1 MNTDNDNT
9 SFDSNEN
16 AFDLIKQNRLKNK
29 NKVILAHLNINS
41 IRNKFT
47 CLKELVS
54 DNIDVLVI
62 QETKLDETF
71 PERAF
76 MIPGYKKPFRKDR
89 NSHGGG
95 IMVFIRDD
103 IPSREVPQ
111 IQGFSDLEGMF
122 VEINLRKSKWLLFA
136 TYKPPSFSK
145 NNYFSLVNKAL
156 DAYGSKFENI
166 ILMGDLNTTNDDEN
180 LVEFLED
187 RELSNLVH
195 FPTCFMS
202 ETNPSTIDL
211 IITNKPKSFQNTIG
225 VSTGISDFHK
235 MVLTSMKTTF
245 PKAVPK
251 EIVYRD
257 TKNFDKKAF
266 KRDLK
271 ENLKKADSTNYA
283 LFEEIFENVLD
294 KHAPKKKKI
303 QRANHKPYVTKA
315 MRKAIM
321 KRSELATKYRTRPTE
336 ENKKAFKKQR
346 NFCNR
351 LYKKE
356 RQKYYENLDLRK
368 INDNKKFWNTV
379 KPLMSNKGPNSQ
391 KISLKEGDKLVTD
404 DIEIANVLNKH
415 FVSSVRCLAEKGG
428 CSAHVLDINNEK
440 DTLDNIFTRF
450 KLHPSIIAIKEK
462 SFKEIFD
469 FTLLTTD
476 EVLSEINKLDH
487 TKSTT
492 GISISLL
499 KDNSDICAPILTNIF
514 NSCINNGVFPDQLKL
529 ADITPIFK
537 SVDSMAKKNYRPVSI
552 LNSVSKLFEKL
563 IQKQL
568 NPFFD
573 DKLSEYLCGYRKGNS
588 TQYALLNL
596 IESWKKYRDN
606 HGYSAAVLM
615 DLSKAF
621 DTINHDLLLA
631 KLHAYGVSKNA
642 LKLMMS
648 YLRNRYQ
655 RTKVNGEYSSWEEL
669 LTGVP
674 QGSVL
679 GPLLFNIYLNDLLYA
694 VENAEICNF
703 ADDTTP
709 HSSGYDLKEVMI
721 DVEHDCSLLVE
732 WFRDNYLT
740 LNADKCHLLV
750 SGYKCEAMYASVG
763 DALLW
768 EENSVKLLGLI
779 IDSELTFNNYVQM
792 ICKKASQKLTAI
804 VRLANII
811 SEKKRKVLLKT
822 FFESQFSYCPLLW
835 MFCSRKL
842 NNKINRLHERAL
854 RIAYADYVSSFE
866 ELLAKDDSV
875 TIHQRNL
882 KVLAVE
888 MYKISQGI
896 SPKFMNDLVEEFDTK
911 YHTRSRYGVE
921 LDEGGNV
928 KCLNKKLYYR
938 PQKSNT
944 SSFGLESFR
953 WLGPKIWELIPD
965 DLKNT
970 KNLATFKSALKKLNI
985 DNCPCKLCKN
995 YIQGVGYIS

>member
-145 NNYFSLVNKAL
+145 DNYFSLVNKAL

-257 TKNFDKKAF
+257 MKNFDKKAF

-428 CSAHVLDINNEK
+428 CSAHVLDINDEK
-440 DTLDNIFTRF
+440 DTLDNIFKRF

>member
-1 MNTDNDNT
+1 M
-9 SFDSNEN
+9 
-16 AFDLIKQNRLKNK
+16 KK
-29 NKVILAHLNINS
+29 INS
-41 IRNKFT
+41 
-47 CLKELVS
+47 
-54 DNIDVLVI
+54 
-62 QETKLDETF
+62 
-71 PERAF
+71 
-76 MIPGYKKPFRKDR
+76 KK
-89 NSHGGG
+89 
-95 IMVFIRDD
+95 
-103 IPSREVPQ
+103 
-111 IQGFSDLEGMF
+111 
-122 VEINLRKSKWLLFA
+122 
-136 TYKPPSFSK
+136 
-145 NNYFSLVNKAL
+145 
-156 DAYGSKFENI
+156 
-166 ILMGDLNTTNDDEN
+166 
-180 LVEFLED
+180 
-187 RELSNLVH
+187 
-195 FPTCFMS
+195 
-202 ETNPSTIDL
+202 
-211 IITNKPKSFQNTIG
+211 
-225 VSTGISDFHK
+225 
-235 MVLTSMKTTF
+235 
-245 PKAVPK
+245 
-251 EIVYRD
+251 
-257 TKNFDKKAF
+257 
-266 KRDLK
+266 
-271 ENLKKADSTNYA
+271 YA
-283 LFEEIFENVLD
+283 LFWEIFEIVLD
-294 KHAPKKKKI
+294 RLAPKKKRM

-321 KRSELATKYRTRPTE
+321 KRSELATKYCTRPTE

-428 CSAHVLDINNEK
+428 CSAHVLDINDEK
-440 DTLDNIFTRF
+440 DTLDNIFKRF

-514 NSCINNGVFPDQLKL
+514 NSCIKNGVFLDQSKL
-529 ADITPIFK
+529 ANISPIFK
-537 SVDSMAKKNYRPVSI
+537 SVESVAINNYRPVSI

-804 VRLANII
+804 VRLANIV

-842 NNKINRLHERAL
+842 NSKINRLHERAL

-911 YHTRSRYGVE
+911 YHTRSGYGVE

-928 KCLNKKLYYR
+928 KCLNKRLHYR
-938 PQKSNT
+938 PEKSST
-944 SSFGLESFR
+944 SSLGLESFR
-953 WLGPKIWELIPD
+953 
-965 DLKNT
+965 
-970 KNLATFKSALKKLNI
+970 
-985 DNCPCKLCKN
+985 
-995 YIQGVGYIS
+995 

>member
-111 IQGFSDLEGMF
+111 IQGFSDLEGIF

-294 KHAPKKKKI
+294 KHAPKKKKL

>member
-103 IPSREVPQ
+103 IPSREVPK
-111 IQGFSDLEGMF
+111 IQGFSDLEGIF

-257 TKNFDKKAF
+257 MKNFDKKAF

-428 CSAHVLDINNEK
+428 CSAHVLDINDEK

-804 VRLANII
+804 VRLANIV

-842 NNKINRLHERAL
+842 NSKINRLHERAL